1 MNPAWAP
8 YWQTFTA
15 IWRQRKTEKAFGF
28 VIAIA
33 VLMVVAWLLLLVT
46 SQFDRL
52 AVWRGVGVTL
62 VFTSHVFLV
71 LYVASAFTYNRPV
84 CVLTVPGYL
93 KVQRR
98 TLVATWGVAVLVQW
112 LGLIVGREYGLAR
125 ISDNNGLLLLICA
138 ASSLFEPLAMR
149 FTLWVIAISMSN
161 VLWLQKFLDWWPQA
175 MVDTWFWPVWSAYDW
190 LLAPVFWGS
199 MAWAVS
205 VWVLRPGDA
214 KHRASATVITGL
226 QAAMRG
232 NFWDLEARQAERPS
246 WMHTL
251 DTWTGNWAGANWAFN
266 SRMAAAQST
275 TDSVL
280 DRAELAFAPGTD
292 WRARL
297 VMAAFPVFIGVFGVW
312 FVRLGRDSVD
322 PDLASPVQYVF
333 AILIGWVPFAQW
345 HQSMQ
350 RTYRE
355 QGLLMLVPGMPSG
368 NDLARRIG
376 GRVLQSATVTWV
388 VMVLMLALFVQLW
401 PGRPMFTWLAWGLAL
416 VSLVCLP
423 FLLRDWA
430 HVRPRLAPSK
440 LLLMGV
446 PLFAGSVLLAIAMAW
461 SGWAI
466 AMWVVAALVAT
477 LGHLAWRWRRL
488 ATMGPPL
495 PVGRSVA

>member
-1 MNPAWAP
+1 MNPVLAP

-28 VIAIA
+28 LIALA
-33 VLMVVAWLLLLVT
+33 VLMCVGWVLLLVVT
-46 SQFDRL
+46 QFEGK
-52 AVWRGVGVTL
+52 AIGVGIGATL
-62 VFTSHVFLV
+62 VFTSHVFLL
-71 LYVASAFTYNRPV
+71 LYVVSAMAYNRPV

-98 TLVATWGVAVLVQW
+98 TLMATWAVVVLVQW
-112 LGLIVGREYGLAR
+112 LGLILVREYGSVR
-125 ISDNNGLLLLICA
+125 ISENNLLLLVICVA
-138 ASSLFEPLAMR
+138 CSLFEPLMLR
-149 FTLWVIAISMSN
+149 FHFWILVPMSAIR
-161 VLWLQKFLDWWPQA
+161 LWLPWMESLWPQA
-175 MVDTWFWPVWSAYDW
+175 WDEATLWSIWNAYDW
-190 LLAPVFWGS
+190 LFAPVFWGS

-214 KHRASATVITGL
+214 KHRASAKVITVL

-232 NFWDLEARQAERPS
+232 NFWDVEARQAERPS
-246 WMHTL
+246 WMDTL
-251 DTWTGNWAGANWAFN
+251 DKWTGNWTGANWTFK
-266 SRMAAAQST
+266 SRIAAAQST

-312 FVRLGRDSVD
+312 FVGLGRDSVD
-322 PDLASPVQYVF
+322 PDLASPVQYVL

-355 QGLLMLVPGMPSG
+355 QGLLMLVPRMPSG
-368 NDLARRIG
+368 NDLARRIAR
-376 GRVLQSATVTWV
+376 RVLQNAAVTWLL
-388 VMVLMLALFVQLW
+388 MALVLSLFVQLW

-430 HVRPRLAPSK
+430 FVRPRLAPSK

-446 PLFAGSVLLAIAMAW
+446 PLFAGSVLLAMAMAW
-461 SGWAI
+461 SGWPI
-466 AMWVVAALVAT
+466 ALWVVAASAAT

-488 ATMGPPL
+488 ATMGQPL
-495 PVGRSVA
+495 PVGRSVV